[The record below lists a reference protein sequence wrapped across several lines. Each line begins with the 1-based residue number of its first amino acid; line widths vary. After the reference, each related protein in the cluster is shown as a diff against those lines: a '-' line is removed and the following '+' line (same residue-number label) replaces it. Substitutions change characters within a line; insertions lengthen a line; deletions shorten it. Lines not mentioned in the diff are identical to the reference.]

1 MRRSIIFSQELT
13 HSHPHKWRWEDALN
27 YCVCSDMIMKDKHRQ
42 KIFQW
47 QSCICLFIL
56 EICNTKSSSKHLST
70 SLQQNKSFTMV
81 KINTQWLI
89 EHPFRLSHILVTCH
103 STYLYKERCFAAH
116 NNVWIESKK
125 ECIWQS
131 AFCSLIFYLL
141 ESIVM
146 ICS

>member
-1 MRRSIIFSQELT
+1 
-13 HSHPHKWRWEDALN
+13 
-27 YCVCSDMIMKDKHRQ
+27 MKMGGCPKLL
-42 KIFQW
+42 
-47 QSCICLFIL
+47 CLL
-56 EICNTKSSSKHLST
+56 GYDNEGWTQTKNIWMTVVYLLIHTWDLLYENKSNISSSKHLSI

-81 KINTQWLI
+81 KINEQWLI

-103 STYLYKERCFAAH
+103 SLYLYKERCFAAH

-131 AFCSLIFYLL
+131 AFCSLIFYSL